1 MPSRSGDAYLRMIPR
16 TELDIAVV
24 GAGARVTLG
33 EDGSIEQAAIALG
46 AVAPTVV
53 RVPAAEEA
61 LIGTTATE
69 DTLAA
74 VAEAASAACNPID
87 DKRGTV
93 AYRKQVAGV
102 LAKRAV
108 LIAIERAEQR
118 NGAN

>member
-1 MPSRSGDAYLRMIPR
+1 MLAVGVGVAFAFFALGLDAFAA
-16 TELDIAVV
+16 ELTGLAAV
-24 GAGARVTLG
+24 L
-33 EDGSIEQAAIALG
+33 ALG

-53 RVPAAEEA
+53 RVP
-61 LIGTTATE
+61 
-69 DTLAA
+69 D
-74 VAEAASAACNPID
+74 AEAALVGNIADDETLSAVADAASEACNPID

-118 NGAN
+118 NGTK

>member
-1 MPSRSGDAYLRMIPR
+1 
-16 TELDIAVV
+16 
-24 GAGARVTLG
+24 VTLA
-33 EDGSIEQAAIALG
+33 EDGSIEEAVVALG

-53 RVPAAEEA
+53 RVPDAEAA
-61 LIGTTATE
+61 LVGNTADDE
-69 DTLAA
+69 TLSA
-74 VAEAASAACNPID
+74 VAEAASGVCNPID

-118 NGAN
+118 NGSK